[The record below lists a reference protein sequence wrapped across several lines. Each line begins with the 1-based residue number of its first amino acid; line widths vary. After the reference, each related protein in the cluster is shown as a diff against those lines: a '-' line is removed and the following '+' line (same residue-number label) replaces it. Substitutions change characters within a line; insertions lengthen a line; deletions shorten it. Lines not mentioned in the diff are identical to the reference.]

1 MYDKIN
7 ENEKGSPYWMTDISD
22 GVRQHT
28 INTPESFEIL
38 ELVKL
43 KILNYND
50 SLSHGKQRYD
60 QGDFGLTPLYDKNIK
75 YFGTDYGFMQ
85 WYGFIADYLHA
96 FQIMSVVELSNE
108 EQIYEPHEANLK
120 YVSHKSIANKYT
132 ETTFDTSKD
141 TFYEAIQLGNV
152 KHHDHECIINAFIDH
167 YDYTLMKDNKRDILT
182 RHKIIT
188 MMGKTK
194 RILLKEEHQIIFT
207 ADLC

>member
-1 MYDKIN
+1 MNYDKTYLVNVIFYTTNNPNSVNEQTGLITNKIKPAFYDKIN

-75 YFGTDYGFMQ
+75 YFGTDYGFM
-85 WYGFIADYLHA
+85 
-96 FQIMSVVELSNE
+96 
-108 EQIYEPHEANLK
+108 
-120 YVSHKSIANKYT
+120 
-132 ETTFDTSKD
+132 
-141 TFYEAIQLGNV
+141 
-152 KHHDHECIINAFIDH
+152 
-167 YDYTLMKDNKRDILT
+167 
-182 RHKIIT
+182 
-188 MMGKTK
+188 
-194 RILLKEEHQIIFT
+194 
-207 ADLC
+207 